1 MRVRLYKKTKDNL
14 SYFQFLSDDG
24 QAVLNSQGYA
34 DKDDRNNGVRSVVAN
49 ADNAARYERKIS
61 DEGKNYFILKAGN
74 GQEIARSV
82 DFDDAAAMDAA
93 ITACV
98 AEIPSITAD
107 ESEGQPREAAAAP
120 AAATDNNP
128 YDDGRGGD
136 DNYRPLSFY
145 QERIKGVENG
155 FDSFATDNGQFYF
168 TLNQGGKIVLIS
180 EAYTS
185 ADGRNNGTA
194 SVTRNLPNPDRYQ
207 PMQHPNGKYYF
218 NLLAGNNQQ
227 IATSTWFDSAAD
239 RDAAIA
245 GLQRGLFGGTE
256 EVVLK
261 EAGSGVT
268 SGIEGMANYRAT
280 VRVADAPPPKEKAP
294 KEKKKRKPKEHKE
307 KSADEKVF
315 LKSGNYL
322 FNGVTWQT
330 MRSANHKHYFSFRT
344 ADGKS
349 LMLSSNVQGF
359 ATEAEVD
366 AQVQKVM
373 ELGPYEGNYAGKTT
387 ANNKYY
393 FYLNNTDG
401 KPVAKSFFY
410 DTTADMNDA
419 IGLLIG
425 RTRVAAAAAP
435 AAIATAESVHDDYL
449 ACERYNGSAAFH
461 RFFNGDDENW
471 YFGYNDAE
479 GKALLRSEGYTTEKA
494 RDNGIESVMKNA
506 PLEERWVTGMDGDQ
520 YYYALRAGN
529 NQEIA
534 RSCYFADE
542 ESMNA
547 GLTAAKDAFAPKVE
561 KAAEAPAA
569 VIDDYLPCEAYAGME
584 GYHKFEHE
592 GEYYFSYNDIAGN
605 VILRSEGYKSEAAR
619 DNGIES
625 VKKNSPIENHWIKK
639 QHEDGRWYFSLIA
652 GNRQEIARTC
662 YHEEDALFGILR
674 SAVGPLYTP
683 PPPPKAPEPAPRIVD
698 DYLPCEAYTG
708 GEGYHKFEHEGE
720 YYFSYNDANG
730 NVILRSEGYKSAG
743 ARDNGIESVK
753 KNSPIENHWIK
764 KQHEDGRWYFSL
776 IAGNKQEIAR
786 TCYHEEAALFG
797 ILRSAVGPLYT
808 PPPPPR
814 APEPVAAPA
823 PVIVD
828 DYLPCEAYAGK
839 ADDDGFRRFMHEGE
853 YYFAYLDNDG
863 EVVLRSEG
871 YKSAGA
877 RDNGVASVKKNAPIE
892 ERWVKEKSD
901 DGRHYWSL
909 KAANKQEIAR
919 SCYKDALGAAGWGL
933 FAAAAAPIAAAV
945 AAAAPIVAAPAPIV
959 EKPRVAAPP
968 PPPPPPPAPVAGPV
982 VAETSSGSS
991 WWKWLLPLLLLA
1003 LLFLLWKGCDGC
1015 KKPTPPLP
1023 PVEEPTTQ
1031 TPPADTV
1038 KEEPAPPAA
1047 PVCACKGS
1055 SNSIFNIPE
1064 GATPKQLQRLGTNPE
1079 FRNSHSLDGK
1089 GFFDKL
1095 TRHYSRSQVDKAF
1108 LDDLFKAMGY
1118 ANGFA
1123 DAKPEMFSEVTLPVG
1138 TTGNM
1143 GYSTAHKTLYA
1154 TVPENEKDR
1163 MAFRIE
1169 SANGC
1174 HMHFMKTCGNHFFFC
1189 PN

>member
-1 MRVRLYKKTKDNL
+1 MRVRLYKKTKDNF

-49 ADNAARYERKIS
+49 ADNPARYERRIS

-82 DFDDAAAMDAA
+82 DFDDAAAMEAA
-93 ITACV
+93 IAAAV

-107 ESEGQPREAAAAP
+107 ETEGQPREAAAAP

-128 YDDGRGGD
+128 YDDGKGGD
-136 DNYRPLSFY
+136 DNYRPLAFY

-168 TLNQGGKIVLIS
+168 TLNQVGKIVLIS

-185 ADGRNNGTA
+185 ADGRNNGTE
-194 SVTRNLPNPDRYQ
+194 SVGRNLSNPDRYQ

-227 IATSTWFDSAAD
+227 IATSVWFDSAAE
-239 RDAAIA
+239 RDAAMNA
-245 GLQRGLFGGTE
+245 LQRGLFGGTE

-261 EAGSGVT
+261 TAGSGADAQ
-268 SGIEGMANYRAT
+268 IEGMAFYRAT
-280 VRVADAPPPKEKAP
+280 VKVADAPPPKEKAP
-294 KEKKKRKPKEHKE
+294 KEKKKRKPKEAKP
-307 KSADEKVF
+307 KSADSKVI
-315 LKSGNYL
+315 LKSGSYL
-322 FNGVTWQT
+322 FNGVTWET
-330 MRSANHKHYFSFRT
+330 MRSANGKHYFSFRT
-344 ADGKS
+344 AAGKA

-366 AQVQKVM
+366 AQVQKVID
-373 ELGPYEGNYAGKTT
+373 LGPYEGNYNGKTT

-435 AAIATAESVHDDYL
+435 AAIATVEGVHDDYL
-449 ACERYNGSAAFH
+449 ACERYNGPTGASEPAFH

-471 YFGYNDAE
+471 YFGYNDAN
-479 GKALLRSEGYTTEKA
+479 GKTLLRSEGYTTEKA
-494 RDNGIESVMKNA
+494 RDNGIESVIKNSI
-506 PLEERWVTGMDGDQ
+506 LEERWVTGNDGGQ

-534 RSCYFADE
+534 RSCYFDSEAD
-542 ESMNA
+542 MVA
-547 GLTAAKDAFAPKVE
+547 GLATAKDAFAPKVE
-561 KAAEAPAA
+561 KAPEAPPRI
-569 VIDDYLPCEAYAGME
+569 VDDYLPCEAYAGME
-584 GYHKFEHE
+584 GYHKFEYE
-592 GEYYFSYNDIAGN
+592 GEYYFSYNDAHGN
-605 VILRSEGYKSEAAR
+605 VILRSEGYKTASAR

-625 VKKNSPIENHWIKK
+625 VKKNSAIEDHW
-639 QHEDGRWYFSLIA
+639 
-652 GNRQEIARTC
+652 
-662 YHEEDALFGILR
+662 
-674 SAVGPLYTP
+674 V
-683 PPPPKAPEPAPRIVD
+683 
-698 DYLPCEAYTG
+698 
-708 GEGYHKFEHEGE
+708 
-720 YYFSYNDANG
+720 
-730 NVILRSEGYKSAG
+730 
-743 ARDNGIESVK
+743 
-753 KNSPIENHWIK
+753 K

-814 APEPVAAPA
+814 APAPVAAPA
-823 PVIVD
+823 PIIVD

-853 YYFAYLDNDG
+853 HYFAYFDKDG
-863 EVVLRSEG
+863 DVVLRSEG

-877 RDNGVASVKKNAPIE
+877 RDNGIASVKKNAPIE

-901 DGRHYWSL
+901 DGREYWSL

-919 SCYKDALGAAGWGL
+919 SCYKDAAGAAGWGL
-933 FAAAAAPIAAAV
+933 FGLAAAPLVAAAV
-945 AAAAPIVAAPAPIV
+945 AAAAPIEAVMAASAPLPPPAPAPVV
-959 EKPRVAAPP
+959 EKTRAAVP
-968 PPPPPPPAPVAGPV
+968 PPPPPPPAPVAAPV
-982 VAETSSGSS
+982 VAAASSGSN

-1003 LLFLLWKGCDGC
+1003 LLFFLWKGCDGC
-1015 KKPTPPLP
+1015 NKTAPPVEP

-1031 TPPADTV
+1031 VTPPADTA
-1038 KEEPAPPAA
+1038 KEEPAPPAEPAA
-1047 PVCACKGS
+1047 PVCACTGS
-1055 SNSIFNIPE
+1055 ENPIFNIPS
-1064 GATPKQLQRLGTNPE
+1064 GAAPKQLSRLGTNPE
-1079 FRNSHSLDGK
+1079 FGNSHGLDGK

-1095 TRHYSRSQVDKAF
+1095 TRRYKLNNVDKVF
-1108 LDDLFKAMGY
+1108 LDELFKAMGY

-1123 DAKPEMFSEVTLPVG
+1123 DAKPALFSEVTLPEG
-1138 TTGNM
+1138 TTGNI
-1143 GYSTAHKTLYA
+1143 GYSSAHKTLYA
-1154 TVPENEKDR
+1154 TLPSTEKDR

-1174 HMHFMKTCGNHFFFC
+1174 TMHFMKTCGNHFFFC
-1189 PN
+1189 PK